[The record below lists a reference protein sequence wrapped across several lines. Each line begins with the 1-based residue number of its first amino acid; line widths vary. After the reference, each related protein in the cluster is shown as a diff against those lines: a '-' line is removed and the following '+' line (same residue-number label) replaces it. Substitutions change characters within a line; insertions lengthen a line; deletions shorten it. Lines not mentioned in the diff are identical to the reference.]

1 MSVKREAAN
10 EIYDRKP
17 DSRTYIRNKEE
28 LLAALEKGEDDIRN
42 GRTEDAY
49 EALERLR
56 KYVL

>member
-1 MSVKREAAN
+1 MK
-10 EIYDRKP
+10 YTKRKP

-28 LLAALEKGEDDIRN
+28 LLAALEKGGDDIRN
-42 GRTEDAY
+42 ARTEDAY